1 MHALPISSP
10 PSAPCRLEWRPSR
23 WLLAALALLSV
34 LAPLSILGSD
44 MPRACAWPA
53 AALAALYAA
62 WLLRREARQ
71 APRALLIPTQGNVAA
86 SVDGQAV
93 AALQVDWRGPLA
105 FARWRD
111 ADGHVRRLAWW
122 PDTLPPAA
130 RRELRLAAQARAAS
144 SAPPQMAP

>member
-1 MHALPISSP
+1 MHAPPTSSP

-23 WLLAALALLSV
+23 WLLAARALLSV
-34 LAPLSILGSD
+34 LAPLSILASD

-53 AALAALYAA
+53 AALASLYAA
-62 WLLRREARQ
+62 WLLRREARL
-71 APRALLIPTQGNVAA
+71 APRARLIPAQGGAAA
-86 SVDGQAV
+86 SVDDQPV

-105 FARWRD
+105 FVRWRD
-111 ADGHVRRLAWW
+111 ADGRVGRLTWW
-122 PDTLPPAA
+122 PDTLSPPA

>member
-1 MHALPISSP
+1 MHAPPISSP

-23 WLLAALALLSV
+23 WLLAALVALSV

-44 MPRACAWPA
+44 MPRPWAWPA

-62 WLLRREARQ
+62 LLLRREARR
-71 APRALLIPTQGNVAA
+71 PPCALLIPPQGSVAA
-86 SVDGQAV
+86 SIDGQPV

-105 FARWRD
+105 FVRWRD
-111 ADGHVRRLAWW
+111 AHGRVGRLAWW
-122 PDTLPPAA
+122 PDTLPAPA

>member
-1 MHALPISSP
+1 MHAPPISSP

-53 AALAALYAA
+53 AALAVLYAA
-62 WLLRREARQ
+62 WLLRREARRE
-71 APRALLIPTQGNVAA
+71 PRALLLPAQGSVAA
-86 SVDGQAV
+86 SVDGQPV

-105 FARWRD
+105 FVRWRD
-111 ADGHVRRLAWW
+111 ADGRAGRLAWW
-122 PDTLPPAA
+122 PDTLPPPA